1 MKSSL
6 KGLIKRT
13 GLTRE
18 HVAAARMR
26 LERNALAALPHRS
39 PRNSGRIL
47 CYHAVGQ
54 PELGV
59 NDISPALFQRQIEMA
74 IAAGYRFVPALDI
87 ALTGGGPKDLAITF
101 DDALKSLRT
110 TAAPILKD
118 FAIPWA
124 FFAVSD
130 WCETGHPWGPD
141 VVLSWREIEALAAAG
156 VHVGSHSA
164 THADFGRIPPAEAQ
178 EELSRSR
185 EMIERRLGFA
195 PTTFAIP
202 LGQSMNWTPAAGD
215 LALKAGYEVIYAQA
229 ENTRPADTVARTFV
243 TRFDNDRIFRALLQG
258 AYDNWEEWV

>member
-1 MKSSL
+1 MKSTL
-6 KGLIKRT
+6 KGLIRRT
-13 GLTRE
+13 GVTRE
-18 HVAAARMR
+18 RVAAARMR
-26 LERNALAALPHRS
+26 VERNALAALPRPA
-39 PRNSGRIL
+39 PRMSGRIL
-47 CYHAVGQ
+47 CYHSVGQ

-59 NDISPALFQRQIEMA
+59 NDISPQGFRRQIEIA
-74 IAAGYRFVPALDI
+74 LAAGYRFVPALDI

-101 DDALKSLRT
+101 DDALRSLRT
-110 TAAPILKD
+110 GAAPILKD
-118 FAIPWA
+118 FGIPWA

-141 VVLSWREIEALAAAG
+141 VVLSWREIEALAADG

-164 THADFGRIPPAEAQ
+164 THANFGGIAPDEAE
-178 EELSRSR
+178 EELTRSR

-202 LGQSMNWTPAAGD
+202 LGQSMNWTPTAGA
-215 LALKAGYEVIYAQA
+215 LARKAGYEVIYAQA

-243 TRFDNDRIFRALLQG
+243 TCFDRDRIFKALLRG